1 MKLWQKILAAVVCG
15 GLLLVAVVSWGSLGS
30 MICIYA
36 LIVMVSAVLFQKF
49 VTNRDSDYF
58 DME

>member
-1 MKLWQKILAAVVCG
+1 MKLWQKILATAVSA
-15 GLLLVAVVSWGSLGS
+15 GLVLGAVVSWGSVGS

-49 VTNRDSDYF
+49 VTNRDSDYY
-58 DME
+58 EE